1 MINFVSTHLV
11 SCDAYGIG
19 GSPRDKPCTCKQ
31 DTMTFDQ
38 WFKWY
43 CEKNMSCINHR
54 RDFRA
59 CWNASKQE
67 SKFVSIETNVLKP
80 CTCPETKVDPLCP
93 RCGVNAYS
101 GS

>member
-1 MINFVSTHLV
+1 MAT
-11 SCDAYGIG
+11 GIE
-19 GSPRDKPCTCKQ
+19 S
-31 DTMTFDQ
+31 MTFDQ

-67 SKFVSIETNVLKP
+67 SKFVMIETNV
-80 CTCPETKVDPLCP
+80 PLIK
-93 RCGVNAYS
+93 NHS
-101 GS
+101 ENDDFE